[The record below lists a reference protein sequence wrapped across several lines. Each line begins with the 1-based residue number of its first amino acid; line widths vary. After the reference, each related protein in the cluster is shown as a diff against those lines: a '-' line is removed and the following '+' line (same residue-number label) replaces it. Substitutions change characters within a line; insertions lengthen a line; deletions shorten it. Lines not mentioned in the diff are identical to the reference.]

1 MESKEASVVHMTITY
16 GGEQEKLFLR
26 EWKPGEKAPYRKT
39 YSLKPGQHWSD
50 AEETPKQIEGYVL
63 TPDGNQIPVGARIA
77 QVLMAE
83 GAEAAA
89 FVELWGK
96 CVLVNHELICI
107 PEEGELGEVLAKI
120 RAENHGKLDGLPD
133 VIAVFPNGKVA
144 FREAKRSG
152 KDRIRPNQH
161 QMAKLLRELFGTRL
175 DLGVVEWDA

>member
-1 MESKEASVVHMTITY
+1 MESKEASVVHKTITY

-26 EWKPGEKAPYRKT
+26 EWKPGEKVPYRKT
-39 YSLKPGQHWSD
+39 YCLKPGQHWSD
-50 AEETPKQIEGYVL
+50 AEETTEQNEGYVL

-77 QVLMAE
+77 QELVAE

-120 RAENHGKLDGLPD
+120 RADNHGKLGGLPD
-133 VIAVFPNGKVA
+133 VIAVFPNGKIV

-152 KDRIRPNQH
+152 KDRIQSKQH
-161 QMAKLLRELFGTRL
+161 KMAKLLRKIFGPRL